1 MQLVKASRDAL
12 LKPLATVS
20 GIVERRH
27 TLPILANILLRKEGS
42 RVSFV
47 STDIEVQITTHA
59 DFGVGDA
66 SESTTVAARKLL
78 DILRALPDTG
88 DVSLSLANKKLSV
101 QSGKS
106 RFALQTLAAEEFPTV
121 AQPASWNAS
130 LTMTQKSFKHLM
142 NMVHFA
148 MAQQDIRY
156 YLNGMLLVLDGNNV
170 RCVATDGH
178 RLAYCA
184 VAIDADAPKQE
195 VIVPRKTVLEL
206 LRLLDDS
213 EEPIEISVAANQ
225 IRFRFG
231 DVELIS
237 KLVEGKFPDYQ
248 RVIPNGY
255 TKHFPIAREA
265 LQRSLQR
272 AAILTTDKFKGVR
285 MQMADHVLKISAS
298 NAEQEEAQ
306 EELEIDFGFEPLD
319 IGFNVS
325 YLLDVL
331 GNLKA
336 ETVQW
341 SVGDA
346 NSSALITLPDNS
358 DFKYVVMPMRI

>member
-27 TLPILANILLRKEGS
+27 TLPILANILVRKTGN

-78 DILRALPDTG
+78 DILKALPDTG
-88 DVSLSLANKKLSV
+88 DVSLSLASKKLSV

-121 AQPASWNAS
+121 AQPTEWAAS
-130 LTMTQKSFKHLM
+130 LTMPQKALKHLL
-142 NMVHFA
+142 NLVHFA

-156 YLNGMLLVLDGNNV
+156 YLNGMLLVLDGNQV
-170 RCVATDGH
+170 RGIATDGH
-178 RLAYCA
+178 RLAYA
-184 VAIDADAPKQE
+184 SVTVESDNPRQE
-195 VIVPRKTVLEL
+195 VIVPRKTVLEI
-206 LRLLDDS
+206 LRLLDDT
-213 EEPIEISVAANQ
+213 EEPVTVDVGSNQ
-225 IRFRFG
+225 IRFTFG

-248 RVIPNGY
+248 RVIPQGY
-255 TKHFPIAREA
+255 TKHFSIGRDT

-285 MQMADHVLKISAS
+285 MQLGDHVLRISSS

-306 EELEIDFGFEPLD
+306 EELDIDFGFEPLD

-331 GNLKA
+331 GNLK
-336 ETVQW
+336 TDSVQW

-346 NSSALITLPDNS
+346 NSSALITVPENA